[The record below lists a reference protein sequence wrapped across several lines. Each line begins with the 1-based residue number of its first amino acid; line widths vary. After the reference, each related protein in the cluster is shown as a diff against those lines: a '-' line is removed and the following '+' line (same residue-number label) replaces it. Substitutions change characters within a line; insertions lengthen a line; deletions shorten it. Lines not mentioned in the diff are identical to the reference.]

1 MLNVATTIFPSAP
14 AYSDV
19 AMKVLEDAQ
28 DLQKTHDPELLAT
41 LQGVELT
48 QYLIDR
54 ECTRRCFWL
63 IQCMGWINGIYTY
76 KPMRP
81 RSVELMKVVPLPM
94 EENSFELG
102 KTTEFGELFCCR

>member
-1 MLNVATTIFPSAP
+1 MQF
-14 AYSDV
+14 
-19 AMKVLEDAQ
+19 LEG
-28 DLQKTHDPELLAT
+28 T
-41 LQGVELT
+41 LQVTQPDEVLAASVPAGNMRDFTVE
-48 QYLIDR
+48 R
-54 ECTRRCFWL
+54 ECVRRCFWVVQTMFL
-63 IQCMGWINGIYTY
+63 INGIYTY